1 MREKSWRAALNCSEV
16 VLLLTGLLLMAVEEM
31 VLGTLLTGLP
41 LIPVEEYMLLFLLL
55 VLLLL
60 IETLLV
66 MLLLLSVT
74 TLLGGTAVVVA
85 EVRNII
91 LDCLALLAWSR
102 SCLSPHPS
110 NT

>member
-1 MREKSWRAALNCSEV
+1 
-16 VLLLTGLLLMAVEEM
+16 
-31 VLGTLLTGLP
+31 
-41 LIPVEEYMLLFLLL
+41 MLLYLSP

-60 IETLLV
+60 IEALAG

-74 TLLGGTAVVVA
+74 LLGGKTVGV

>member
-1 MREKSWRAALNCSEV
+1 
-16 VLLLTGLLLMAVEEM
+16 
-31 VLGTLLTGLP
+31 
-41 LIPVEEYMLLFLLL
+41 MLLYLSP

-66 MLLLLSVT
+66 MLLLLSVR
-74 TLLGGTAVVVA
+74 LLGGTAVVVA

-102 SCLSPHPS
+102 SRLSPHPDDD
-110 NT
+110 TLVT

>member
-16 VLLLTGLLLMAVEEM
+16 VLLLTGLLLVAVEEM

-41 LIPVEEYMLLFLLL
+41 FIPMEESMLLFLLL
-55 VLLLL
+55 VVLLL
-60 IETLLV
+60 IDELV
-66 MLLLLSVT
+66 VLLLLLSV
-74 TLLGGTAVVVA
+74 TLLGGTAVGV

-102 SCLSPHPS
+102 SCLSSHPS